1 MPPIATRGYVDSGCS
16 TNCIG
21 DAVMCTDVHPTPNGI
36 CVGQP
41 DTSQMRSSHTCLLP
55 TPHISHAA
63 RKAHILPAMNNRALI
78 SFGQIYDDGF
88 RVNFNE
94 QFVLIRKGKLLLT
107 GCRKRNTSLYFFDFT
122 TTHQTA
128 SSAHQTSQAL
138 ATFPSPDT
146 FSAHLVHEIT
156 TQKDFVQYL
165 HCADFSPVLST
176 WIAAIDN
183 GFFVTWPGLTSDL
196 VRKHLPKSMATAK
209 GHLRQE
215 QKNLRSTKQPP
226 TSIIPETTV
235 MTTPE
240 TPVEEPGL

>member
-1 MPPIATRGYVDSGCS
+1 MPPIATRGYVDSGFS

-21 DAVMCTDVHPTPNGI
+21 DAVMCTDVHPTPNCI
-36 CVGQP
+36 CVGQL
-41 DTSQMRSSHTCLLP
+41 DASQMRSSHTCLLP
-55 TPHISHAA
+55 TPQLSHAA

-78 SFGQIYDDGF
+78 SVGQLCDDGF
-88 RVNFNE
+88 RVNFYE
-94 QFVLIRKGKLLLT
+94 QFVFIQKGKLLLT
-107 GCRKRNTSLYFFDFT
+107 GCRERNTGLYFLDFT
-122 TTHQTA
+122 TTHQMA
-128 SSAHQTSQAL
+128 SSAHQTSQSL
-138 ATFPSPDT
+138 ATFPAPDN
-146 FSAHLVHEIT
+146 FSAHSVHKMT
-156 TQKDFVQYL
+156 AQKDLVQYL
-165 HCADFSPVLST
+165 QHAAFPPVPST

-183 GFFVTWPGLTSDL
+183 GFFATWPGLTADL

-240 TPVEEPGL
+240 TSVEEPGL